1 VVCHKNKTGPQQN
14 FLKECV
20 SLVFVSIKCPIPGAF
35 FILSFSQNSS
45 NNYNDF
51 PLFALMSLF
60 VSSLNSG
67 SNGNC
72 YYVGNEKEAVLVDA
86 GISCREIERRMKRLN
101 LSMQKV
107 KAVFISHEHTD
118 HIRGLHSLVKKYSLP
133 VYITTPAL
141 KFGRLY
147 FQTDVT
153 RNFSPYETVS
163 VGELKITAFPKLHD
177 ASDPYSFTISYNDIR
192 VGVFTDIGLPCENVI
207 NHFKQCHAAFL
218 EANYDDEMLDKGN
231 YPFHLKRRIKGGK
244 GHLSNKQALE
254 LFKRHRPS
262 FMTHLILSH
271 LSQNNNCPKLVEE
284 LFTQHAEGVKMIV
297 ASRHEETPVYQITS
311 ISNPLIHYHSVQPE
325 QMELFL

>member
-1 VVCHKNKTGPQQN
+1 
-14 FLKECV
+14 
-20 SLVFVSIKCPIPGAF
+20 
-35 FILSFSQNSS
+35 
-45 NNYNDF
+45 
-51 PLFALMSLF
+51 MSLF

-72 YYVGNEKEAVLVDA
+72 YYIGNEKEAVLVDV

-101 LSMQKV
+101 LSMQKI

-133 VYITTPAL
+133 VYITTPTL

-153 RNFSPYETVS
+153 RNFTPHETIS
-163 VGELKITAFPKLHD
+163 VGDLKITAFSKLHD
-177 ASDPYSFTISYNDIR
+177 AADPYSFTISCNDTR

-207 NHFKQCHAAFL
+207 DHFKQCHAAFL

-231 YPFHLKRRIKGGK
+231 YPFHLKRRIKGER

-262 FMTHLILSH
+262 YMSHLILSH

-297 ASRHEETPVYQITS
+297 ASRYEETPLYHVTS
-311 ISNPLIHYHSVQPE
+311 AKNAVIHHHSVQPA
-325 QMELFL
+325 QMELFA